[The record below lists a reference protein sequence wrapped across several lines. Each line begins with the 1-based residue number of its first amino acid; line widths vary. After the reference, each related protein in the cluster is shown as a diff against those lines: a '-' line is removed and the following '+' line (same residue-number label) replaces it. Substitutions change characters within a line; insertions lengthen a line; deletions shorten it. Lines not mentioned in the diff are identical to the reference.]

1 MSTTSTQSPA
11 AQLSYVALRS
21 AYKVMRT
28 IREFEERLH
37 AEYATGEIPGALH
50 LYAGQEAIAAGVCEH
65 LAVRDY
71 LASTHR
77 GHGHAIA
84 KGCDIDAMALEVYGK
99 ARGLCRGRGGS
110 MHIAD
115 FGLGMLGA
123 NGIAAGGVPLAC
135 GAALSAKAR
144 GTDQVAVA
152 FVGDGG
158 ANQGVFYESLCL
170 AAVWQLPV
178 VFVVEDNGYAQ
189 ATGTAYHLRGI
200 EVARRA
206 DSFGIPAATVDG
218 CDFFAVYDA
227 AGQAIQRARTGGGPS
242 LLECRAIRY
251 FGHMEGWDAERY
263 RPAGEADRLRS
274 SNDPLTRFAAQ
285 VTTPPADRGALEP
298 ADLADIDRKVR
309 AIVAAAM
316 AVAKSAPPPPATS
329 LTEDVYAS
337 AGTA

>member
-1 MSTTSTQSPA
+1 VTTTTQSPA
-11 AQLSYVALRS
+11 AELSYVALRS

-37 AEYATGEIPGALH
+37 AEYATGDIPGALH
-50 LYAGQEAIAAGVCEH
+50 LYAGQEAVATGVCEH
-65 LAVRDY
+65 LGVRDY

-123 NGIAAGGVPLAC
+123 NGVAAGGVPLAC

-158 ANQGVFYESLCL
+158 ANQGVFHESLCL

-178 VFVVEDNGYAQ
+178 IFVVEDNGYAQ
-189 ATGTAYHLRGI
+189 ATGTPYHLRGI
-200 EVARRA
+200 DVARRA
-206 DSFGIPAATVDG
+206 EAFGIPAVTVDG

-227 AGQAIQRARTGGGPS
+227 AGEAVRRARAGGGPS
-242 LLECRAIRY
+242 LLECRAVRY

-263 RPAGEADRLRS
+263 RPAGEAGRLRAS
-274 SNDPLTRFAAQ
+274 HDPLALFAAR
-285 VTTPPADRGALEP
+285 VTTPPADRGSLEP
-298 ADLADIDRKVR
+298 SDLADIDRKVK

-316 AVAKSAPPPPATS
+316 AVAKSAQPPSPAG
-329 LTEDVYAS
+329 LTEDVYSS
-337 AGTA
+337 AVPS